1 MAMRAAV
8 IYGPKNVRVEKNYR
22 TPKPQKDE
30 VVVRVKSS
38 GVCGTDVS
46 LYNGE
51 YYANYPVIFGHE
63 FAGDIVEI
71 GDNIEAI
78 ETGDRVSVDPNI
90 FCDECYYCRRGARHI
105 CRNLQSIGIH
115 INGGFAEYVVVP
127 IKNVYK
133 IPNNV
138 TYTSAAMSEPVACCI
153 RGIEM
158 AKIELGD
165 TVLIHGAGAIGLI
178 MLQLAL
184 LSGAGKVIVSEPLRT
199 RRNIAEDLGASYVI
213 DPTKSDVEKE
223 VRIITQ
229 EGADVLI
236 ECCGNLSVQER
247 SVFMV
252 RRGGIVVLFGVAP
265 KKGEISISPF
275 QMNENEI
282 TIYGSKKTQ
291 LRSKL

>member
-1 MAMRAAV
+1 M
-8 IYGPKNVRVEKNYR
+8 
-22 TPKPQKDE
+22 
-30 VVVRVKSS
+30 
-38 GVCGTDVS
+38 
-46 LYNGE
+46 
-51 YYANYPVIFGHE
+51 
-63 FAGDIVEI
+63 
-71 GDNIEAI
+71 
-78 ETGDRVSVDPNI
+78 
-90 FCDECYYCRRGARHI
+90 

-252 RRGGIVVLFGVAP
+252 RRGGIVVLF
-265 KKGEISISPF
+265 
-275 QMNENEI
+275 
-282 TIYGSKKTQ
+282 
-291 LRSKL
+291 